1 MRLNSK
7 NYFAFSFKQ
16 ASITFDFI
24 LSILLIFALLQL
36 CIRP

>member
-16 ASITFDFI
+16 ASNTFDFI
-24 LSILLIFALLQL
+24 LSILLIFALLQHS
-36 CIRP
+36 IRP